1 MAVRRLPVGIDSY
14 EKLRRG
20 DFYYVDKTGL
30 IKDLLENWG
39 EVNLFT
45 RPRRFGKS
53 LNISML
59 KSFFEIGTDA
69 ALFDGLAI
77 SEEKDLCERYLGRFP
92 VISISLK
99 TADAADFSFARGLIA
114 MEIREEAGRMQY
126 LLESDRLTS
135 YDKDEFR
142 KLLGDDIS
150 DAYLYRSLRILSSLL
165 CKHFGEKVIVLV
177 DEYDVPL
184 QKAHERG
191 YYNQMTQLI
200 SQLFGAGM
208 KTNEN
213 MLFAVVTG
221 CLRIARESIFT
232 GFNNPK
238 VHTITDS
245 RYDEWFGFTD
255 AEVRQ
260 MLDYY
265 ELGDYYETTREWYDG
280 YRFGSLNVYCPWDV
294 INWCDQLRCEQ
305 DDTPQNFWAN
315 TSSNEMVLHFV
326 EMADETT
333 RAELEELSQGKSIDK
348 ELFTELTYDE
358 IGQNID
364 HLWSILFTTGYLTYR
379 GRNEDGTYRLIIPNR
394 EIRILFDRQIKNWFY
409 KKIEGGLKPLFEAF
423 DLNSPVQMET
433 ALNAC
438 MTDMISFMDGGNTD
452 EMKES
457 FYHGLL
463 LGMLRGRRGW
473 IIKSYDETIHR
484 MVSLHAKANR
494 EAGNGRADIILIDR
508 FRECGYIIEVKY
520 SRSYSGL
527 EERAL
532 AALHQIEDMQYDEYF
547 SDSDIEIIYRYGIAF
562 YKRKCRVVNAG

>member
-14 EKLRRG
+14 EKLRKG

-53 LNISML
+53 LNMSML

-99 TADAADFSFARGLIA
+99 TADAADFSSARGLIA

-142 KLLGDDIS
+142 KLLSDDIS

-200 SQLFGAGM
+200 SQFFGAGM

-294 INWCDQLRCEQ
+294 INWCDQLRCGQ

-333 RAELEELSQGKSIDK
+333 RAELEELSQGKNIDK

-379 GRNEDGTYRLIIPNR
+379 GRNEDGTYRLVIPNR
-394 EIRILFDRQIKNWFY
+394 EIRSIFDRQIKNWFY

-433 ALNAC
+433 ALNVC

-473 IIKSYDETIHR
+473 IIKS
-484 MVSLHAKANR
+484 NR

-532 AALHQIEDMQYDEYF
+532 TAFHQIEDMQYDEYF